1 MPNIKSAIKNL
12 KKSEK
17 RRIQNQSVKTA
28 TKTYVKKYLQL
39 IAAGKIEE
47 AREFLPVVAKKV
59 DMAATKKVFHKNKSA
74 RIKSRLQ
81 RKLNLLGKPSAVQS

>member
-28 TKTYVKKYLQL
+28 TRTYVKKYLQL
-39 IAAGKIEE
+39 IAEGKTEE
-47 AREFLPVVAKKV
+47 ARQFLLVVTKKV

-81 RKLNLLGKPSAVQS
+81 KKLNLLGEPSAVQS